1 MKASG
6 FRTSLIASL
15 LAVVAISANAKIGHP
30 QPAGQFGDGIKAER
44 PTRNA
49 EEADY
54 KLSPSKDVVMN
65 LSGTTPIKNWSMSAH
80 GLNGDAR
87 IAVARGNR
95 LTEIHS
101 LNFSLPVLNLKGE
114 QHAMDEDAY
123 TALKADTYK
132 DIVFKL
138 SSATVEPQSDG
149 FYTIE
154 ALGKLT
160 VAGVT
165 KTVTLKMRSQ
175 VAKDGSITFTGSENV
190 KMSDYNVERPSH
202 FFGIIKADDNMI
214 LSYTLIF
221 TK

>member
-1 MKASG
+1 MRASG
-6 FRTSLIASL
+6 FRTSVIASL
-15 LAVVAISANAKIGHP
+15 LAVVTITANAKLGHP
-30 QPAGQFGDGIKAER
+30 QSVGQTKIEKPVRDV
-44 PTRNA
+44 N
-49 EEADY
+49 EADY
-54 KLSPSKDVVMN
+54 RLSPSTDVAMN
-65 LSGTTPIKNWSMSAH
+65 LSGTTPVKNWSMTAH

-87 IAVARGNR
+87 MDVSKDRHLVGIN
-95 LTEIHS
+95 S

-138 SSATVEPQSDG
+138 TSATVEPQSDG

-175 VAKDGSITFTGSENV
+175 VACDGSIAFTGSENV

-202 FFGIIKADDNMI
+202 FFGIIKAGDDMT
-214 LSYTLIF
+214 LSYTL
-221 TK
+221 

>member
-1 MKASG
+1 M
-6 FRTSLIASL
+6 
-15 LAVVAISANAKIGHP
+15 AVMAISAVAKPGYP
-30 QPAGQFGDGIKAER
+30 QPDGPFSGKREIEKKASDIV
-44 PTRNA
+44 
-49 EEADY
+49 EANY

-65 LSGTTPIKNWSMSAH
+65 LAGTTAVKDWTMTAH
-80 GLNGDAR
+80 GLAGDAR
-87 IAVARGNR
+87 MDITRDNHLVAIR
-95 LTEIHS
+95 S

-123 TALKADTYK
+123 KALKADQYK
-132 DIVFKL
+132 DIDFKL
-138 SSATVEPQSDG
+138 TSATVEPQAGSL
-149 FYTIE
+149 YAIQ

-165 KTVTLKMRSQ
+165 RIVTLKMQSH
-175 VAKDGSITFTGSENV
+175 VAKDGSIAFTGAENV

-202 FFGIIKADDNMI
+202 FFGIIKAGDDMT

>member
-6 FRTSLIASL
+6 CRTSVIAL
-15 LAVVAISANAKIGHP
+15 LCALAISANAKIGHP
-30 QPAGQFGDGIKAER
+30 QSISQAKIEKSVSDA
-44 PTRNA
+44 N
-49 EEADY
+49 EADY
-54 KLSPSKDVVMN
+54 KLSSTKDVVMN
-65 LSGTTPIKNWSMSAH
+65 LSGTTPVKNWSMSAH

-87 IAVARGNR
+87 IAVTKDNR
-95 LTEIHS
+95 LAGIHS

-114 QHAMDEDAY
+114 QKAMDEDAY
-123 TALKADTYK
+123 TALKAATYK
-132 DIVFKL
+132 DIVFNL
-138 SSATVEPQSDG
+138 TSATVEPQSEG

-175 VAKDGSITFTGSENV
+175 VAKDGSITFTGAESV

-202 FFGIIKADDNMI
+202 FFGIIKADDNMT

>member
-6 FRTSLIASL
+6 FRTSIIASL
-15 LAVVAISANAKIGHP
+15 LAVMAISANAKIGHP
-30 QPAGQFGDGIKAER
+30 QPIDQSNDRTEK
-44 PTRNA
+44 PVSNA
-49 EEADY
+49 NEADY
-54 KLSPSKDVVMN
+54 RIRPSKDVVMN
-65 LSGTTPIKNWSMSAH
+65 LSGTTPVKNWSMSAH

-87 IAVARGNR
+87 IAVTKDNHLAG
-95 LTEIHS
+95 IHS

-132 DIVFKL
+132 EIVFKL
-138 SSATVEPQSDG
+138 TSATVEPQSEG

-165 KTVTLKMRSQ
+165 RTVTLKMRSQ
-175 VAKDGSITFTGSENV
+175 VAKDGSIAFTGAENV